1 MQDES
6 SWQELY
12 QAAFI
17 ETDHRKLPNRISLAK
32 AAIDARLHDM
42 QLGHG
47 GTTEERQAISD
58 ALAGLSILRIELEQ
72 RSSDPHKYD

>member
-17 ETDHRKLPNRISLAK
+17 ETDHRKLPNCISLAK

>member
-1 MQDES
+1 MQADN

-17 ETDHRKLPNRISLAK
+17 ETDHRKLPNLVRLAK
-32 AAIDARLHDM
+32 GAIDARLHDM

-47 GTTEERQAISD
+47 GSTEERQAISD
-58 ALAGLSILRIELEQ
+58 ALAGLSILRRELEQ
-72 RSSDPHKYD
+72 RSSDTHKYD